1 MFGRLNG
8 GVSKFI
14 LTFFFYRATEQ
25 HNKDKA
31 GYSIGDRDEYG
42 STVWLIALDLTSKE
56 HRVAMRPLD
65 SCPFSSLNLY
75 LWNCFRHLKGLSRWH
90 YNIWME
96 LRVFRRHSVLFS
108 PPGHSLDILDASD
121 VLYAA
126 EISLWA
132 REVFWSPF
140 IYPTWCGDFCE
151 VLHRSF
157 QATTAKAW
165 ARPVVFSGQVKSQ
178 CPFLYW
184 QSGKLY
190 HSANN
195 RSIGLDR
202 HPWWWCGLRGRGD
215 TTFRQACS

>member
-1 MFGRLNG
+1 MVMCQNSFWL
-8 GVSKFI
+8 S
-14 LTFFFYRATEQ
+14 FFYRATEQ

-121 VLYAA
+121 VLYMLN
-126 EISLWA
+126 SWDLTLSW
-132 REVFWSPF
+132 
-140 IYPTWCGDFCE
+140 
-151 VLHRSF
+151 RSF
-157 QATTAKAW
+157 LI
-165 ARPVVFSGQVKSQ
+165 PLHLSDVVRWLLWSTSQ
-178 CPFLYW
+178 
-184 QSGKLY
+184 KLPG
-190 HSANN
+190 NN
-195 RSIGLDR
+195 CQGLSSTGGILRSSKITVPIPLLAEWKVL
-202 HPWWWCGLRGRGD
+202 PQCK
-215 TTFRQACS
+215 Q